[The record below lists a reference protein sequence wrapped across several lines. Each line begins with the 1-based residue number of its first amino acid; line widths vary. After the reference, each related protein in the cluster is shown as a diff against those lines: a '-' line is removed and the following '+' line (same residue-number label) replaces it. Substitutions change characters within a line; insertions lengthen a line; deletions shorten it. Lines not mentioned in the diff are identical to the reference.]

1 MRLPKLRLWYSSKA
15 AKNLKPQVSMFHT
28 NPTCFSLI
36 PWYRRFSTYYFGS
49 NPVSIVSNAEMKTT
63 NILPQLQHDQDPKI
77 LQILPLRTVVMP
89 YLSAGSNAGGP
100 ITTLSK
106 VSQQISRCRSFT
118 TSLVIVI
125 SDSHE
130 NGFPKLFQ
138 HGESR
143 KGSQNMQIYAGNH
156 RKDHTRHHHD
166 HHQRAVGRLAASP
179 KLAIHLPWYAIVF
192 HGMPW
197 FV

>member
-1 MRLPKLRLWYSSKA
+1 MIFQQCREEPQASSF
-15 AKNLKPQVSMFHT
+15 NVSYKSHMFFT
-28 NPTCFSLI
+28 NII
-36 PWYRRFSTYYFGS
+36 PRYRRFSTYYFGS

-125 SDSHE
+125 SDPHR

-143 KGSQNMQIYAGNH
+143 MGKALKTYKSMPATIARIIQGIIMTIINGQLGGWPL
-156 RKDHTRHHHD
+156 
-166 HHQRAVGRLAASP
+166 HQSWLSTC
-179 KLAIHLPWYAIVF
+179 L
-192 HGMPW
+192 GMP
-197 FV
+197 